1 MNKRKILKAITTGST
16 KERKE
21 ATEQLKGN
29 GRILFSING
38 IIDGL
43 GITESEARQR
53 YPDAIIFVV
62 PTPSPDDH
70 VSDPIE

>member
-29 GRILFSING
+29 GKILFSING

-43 GITESEARQR
+43 GIAENEARQR
-53 YPDAIIFVV
+53 YPDAIIFVCA
-62 PTPSPDDH
+62 TSSPDGI